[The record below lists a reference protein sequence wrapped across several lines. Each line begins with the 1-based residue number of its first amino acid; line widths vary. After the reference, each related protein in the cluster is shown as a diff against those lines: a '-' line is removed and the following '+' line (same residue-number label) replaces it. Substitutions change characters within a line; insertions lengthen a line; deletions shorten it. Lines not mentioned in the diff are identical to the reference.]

1 MESDVAET
9 FEFWFLLLEVFFIP
23 RPSAELRRIVSFGI
37 IYRIDCGEFSDKKL
51 DSGCW
56 NTE

>member
-51 DSGCW
+51 DSGC
-56 NTE
+56 